1 MLTDDIRKK
10 ALNVSPRAKQCPV
23 GMDLAALGKKWTFHI
38 LRSIGISHID
48 RWCRAYLRLQRPRN
62 CRSEGGILMPSG
74 ESGESEILERLKRD
88 GSILPYETRLTR
100 KDGASIDVSLSVT
113 SVSDPTGRT
122 IGASILIQDISE
134 KKLRRLSSKGQART

>member
-23 GMDLAALGKKWTFHI
+23 GMNLAALGKKWTFHI

-62 CRSEGGILMPSG
+62 CRSEGGFLIAFGQDWGVGNPQGVQGGWNYSSLREAANRQG
-74 ESGESEILERLKRD
+74 
-88 GSILPYETRLTR
+88 GS
-100 KDGASIDVSLSVT
+100 KF
-113 SVSDPTGRT
+113 GRF
-122 IGASILIQDISE
+122 IFINFC
-134 KKLRRLSSKGQART
+134 K